1 MSTPHKERAHAL
13 LSASGS
19 SRWLNCTASARLEDQ
34 VPNVETS
41 YSAEGTVAHELSE
54 AVLRSRIYGD
64 AHTVNTGQHPAE
76 MIAAADSYVNTVLEY
91 YNDLK
96 AQDAA
101 TVIMIETRVDFSDVV
116 PEGFGS
122 CDCIIVGAGRAVVID
137 FKYGQGVK
145 VNAWQNS
152 QLRLYAHG
160 AVNLL
165 SLSHD
170 VTEVTTLIVQPRLD
184 HISSET
190 LSAAELQDWAA
201 NYVAP
206 KAKQAWSGE
215 GEQVPGDWCTFCR
228 VRNRCK
234 ALADEAL
241 AVAQRDFAD
250 PKLLGD
256 DELLAIAA
264 KAKRLVSWLNG
275 LDAYMLSEALAGKS
289 WQGYKLVEGRSV
301 RSIKNEQ
308 AAKDALL
315 ADGYTLEDVTN
326 SKLKGLGDLEKLVGK
341 KRLPEVLGALIVKP
355 QGKPTLA
362 PESDPRQAFDPTADA
377 VAAFDD
383 GYVDSND

>member
-1 MSTPHKERAHAL
+1 
-13 LSASGS
+13 
-19 SRWLNCTASARLEDQ
+19 

-64 AHTVNTGQHPAE
+64 AHTVDTGQHPAE

-91 YNDLK
+91 YNELK

-275 LDAYMLSEALAGKS
+275 LDAYMRSEALAGKS

-301 RSIKNEQ
+301 RSIKDEQ